1 MCDPQKA
8 LLNKARWNLGRGFK
22 DATLEGWFGSSSR
35 TVLRDSWHL
44 ERRARRRVDE
54 SQGGCQKVKKHW
66 VMKVKI
72 YSTVLRLE
80 LMINI

>member
-1 MCDPQKA
+1 MQRWKA
-8 LLNKARWNLGRGFK
+8 GLGVRVGLYWEI
-22 DATLEGWFGSSSR
+22 AGT
-35 TVLRDSWHL
+35 L